1 MKHVT
6 YGDKSLLIDDDAAD
20 WLMEYA
26 RALGSAHMTDTVT
39 LQAIGS
45 DGNEVKVTFLLNSG
59 TELIIESANTTAQAP
74 RNDEVVG
81 YMQERTRLI
90 LTPPLGQPVMDPSEI
105 PRL

>member
-26 RALGSAHMTDTVT
+26 RALGSAHLTDTVT
-39 LQAIGS
+39 LRAIGV
-45 DGNEVKVTFLLNSG
+45 DGNEVSATFLLNAG
-59 TELIIESANTTAQAP
+59 TELMTESASTTAQAP
-74 RNDEVVG
+74 PNDEIVG

-90 LTPPLGQPVMDPSEI
+90 LTPPQGQPLPDPTEI

>member
-6 YGDKSLLIDDDAAD
+6 YGGKPLLVDDDAAE

-39 LQAIGS
+39 LRAIGA
-45 DGNEVKVTFLLNSG
+45 DGNEVSVTFLLNAG
-59 TELIIESANTTAQAP
+59 TELMTETARSTGEAP

-90 LTPPLGQPVMDPSEI
+90 LTPPPGQPVLDPTEGQ
-105 PRL
+105 